1 MRSTDFGLLLAGVRS
16 AGFAPFLLGMAATQ
30 FWGSALALSPQPEVP
45 NKPVAMTKPDTNPE
59 PDRVLYAPYCDR

>member
-30 FWGSALALSPQPEVP
+30 FWGSALALSPQPEAKQARGHDQARY
-45 NKPVAMTKPDTNPE
+45 KPRA
-59 PDRVLYAPYCDR
+59 RSVLYAPYCDR